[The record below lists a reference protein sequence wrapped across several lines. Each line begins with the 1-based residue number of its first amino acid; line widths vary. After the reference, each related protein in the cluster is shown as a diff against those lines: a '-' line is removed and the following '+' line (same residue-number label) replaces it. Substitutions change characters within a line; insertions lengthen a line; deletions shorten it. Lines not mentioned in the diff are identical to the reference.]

1 MKKRFL
7 SFFLV
12 LSLLVSLLI
21 PAATAAEAA
30 GEESLEITV
39 TVSVQP
45 EEALVFLTDSQANR
59 VFPNEDGTYTLYQG
73 ASYHYNITKSGY
85 VGISEDFIAGEET
98 HISVTLAK
106 AEENPSINP
115 DLPSSW
121 PTFRGNAENNAVV
134 DAPTPQT
141 ADDATLYWATKI
153 GQGFWGGAAGSPI
166 IVDDYLVFC
175 SGKKLYKTNRF
186 TGELMEQTG
195 DMVTNSNFNI
205 VPPTY
210 ADGMIF
216 VGLSNGTIQAFDA
229 ETLESLWVYEDPLKG
244 QPNSPLVYYDGYVYT
259 GFWNSE
265 TKAANFVCVSATDE
279 NPDDTQE
286 AKYAT
291 WTYQQ
296 AGGFYWSGA
305 YISDNFV
312 LVGTDDGQSG
322 YLSDTSN
329 LLSLDPKTG
338 KLIDKIGNLNGDI
351 RSSISYDTITD
362 RYYFASKG
370 GSFYSV
376 AVENDGTFS
385 DDPEGVQGYD
395 LKEIVLDNGIGSPNT
410 PPMSTSTPVVHNG
423 RAYIG
428 VAGEA
433 QFVQYGGHNITVI
446 DLESWQIAY
455 TVPVK
460 GYPQTSGLL
469 STAYEDEEGYAYIY
483 FIDNYTPGQ
492 LRVIKDKPGITSV
505 VDGVTERYMSKGQMV
520 TIEGCA
526 PVLFTPSG
534 DQAQYAICSPIVDEE
549 GTLYF
554 KNDSAYMMAVGSRIE
569 KIEVTVPPEKTT
581 YMEGEIFD
589 PSGMQV
595 KAFLANGMER
605 DITDSV
611 TFSQDPL
618 TTADTDITVYY
629 NYVMYGDRFDGEN
642 GNETGITVLPPETY
656 INLTVLTTGETSSI
670 SHVMDLIAGIG
681 KVTLESQDS
690 IQTAREAYVALPE
703 TLQPYVTNYSS
714 LTAAE
719 AEYQT
724 LYAVFSLISEIGE
737 VTYSKADIIEQARIA
752 YDALSVEQRKEIT
765 NYQDL
770 LEAEKILTELI
781 ADINS
786 VEQQISEIGT
796 VTLSKEKIIEASRQA
811 YDSLPEDSKKGVTN
825 YKDLV
830 NAERTLDALKK
841 EIDDVIASIN
851 AIGEVTYAKSSVIQ
865 MTREAYTALTEE
877 QQGRVS
883 NYQVLVDAEKLLN
896 QLVEEICSVESK
908 IDAIGVVT
916 LEKETLIQA
925 ARSVYEQLPEPS
937 KTGVSNYDVL
947 TAAEAELQSLKKP
960 TLPQEPPTGEEN
972 QTTGNEQLPAT
983 GEQGQSDWIVWPMLI
998 CGIAAF
1004 SISLRKKRS
1013 ISSNRSL

>member
-30 GEESLEITV
+30 REESLEITV

-205 VPPTY
+205 IPPTY

-229 ETLESLWVYEDPLKG
+229 ETLESLWIYEDPLKG
-244 QPNSPLVYYDGYVYT
+244 QPNSPLVYHDGYVYT

-265 TKAANFVCVSATDE
+265 TKDANFVCVSAIDE
-279 NPDDTQE
+279 DPTNTQE
-286 AKYAT
+286 SKYAT

-305 YISDNFV
+305 YVSDHFV
-312 LVGTDDGQSG
+312 LVGTDDGQDG

-338 KLIDKIGNLNGDI
+338 KLIDKIENLNGDI
-351 RSSISYDTITD
+351 RSSISYDTGTD
-362 RYYFASKG
+362 RYYFDSKG

-385 DDPEGVQGYD
+385 RNPEGVQGYD
-395 LKEIVLDNGIGSPNT
+395 LKEMVLDNGTGNPDT

-428 VAGEA
+428 VGGTA
-433 QFVQYGGHNITVI
+433 QFVQYGGNNITVI
-446 DLESWQIAY
+446 DLENWDIAY

-469 STAYEDEEGYAYIY
+469 SSAYEDEDGYAYIY

-505 VDGVTERYMSKGQMV
+505 VDGVTEHCMSNGQMV
-520 TIEGCA
+520 TMEGCA

-534 DQAQYAICSPIVDEE
+534 SQAQYAICSPIVDEE

-569 KIEVTVPPEKTT
+569 KIEVTKLPEKTT
-581 YMEGEIFD
+581 YTEGEVFD
-589 PSGMQV
+589 PSGMKV
-595 KAFLANGMER
+595 TAFLANGVER
-605 DITDSV
+605 DITDYV

-719 AEYQT
+719 AEYQM
-724 LYAVFSLISEIGE
+724 LSRVFSLISDIGE
-737 VTYSKADIIEQARIA
+737 VTYSKADMIDQTREA
-752 YDALSVEQRKEIT
+752 YDALSAEQKEEIT
-765 NYQDL
+765 NYQ
-770 LEAEKILTELI
+770 EL
-781 ADINS
+781 
-786 VEQQISEIGT
+786 
-796 VTLSKEKIIEASRQA
+796 
-811 YDSLPEDSKKGVTN
+811 
-825 YKDLV
+825 
-830 NAERTLDALKK
+830 LDA
-841 EIDDVIASIN
+841 
-851 AIGEVTYAKSSVIQ
+851 
-865 MTREAYTALTEE
+865 EE
-877 QQGRVS
+877 
-883 NYQVLVDAEKLLN
+883 LLN
-896 QLVEEICSVESK
+896 QLIDEIRSVENR
-908 IDAIGVVT
+908 IDGIGVVT

-925 ARSVYEQLPEPS
+925 AREAYEQLPADS
-937 KTGVSNYDVL
+937 KPGVSNYSVL
-947 TAAEAELQSLKKP
+947 TAAEEELQSLKKP
-960 TLPQEPPTGEEN
+960 ADPQGDENQYPTTGEH
-972 QTTGNEQLPAT
+972 
-983 GEQGQSDWIVWPMLI
+983 GQPNVLVWSMLI
-998 CGIAAF
+998 CGTVALSILLRKRQP
-1004 SISLRKKRS
+1004 ISLNHKQ
-1013 ISSNRSL
+1013 